1 MDNKIPNHV
10 AIIMDGNGRWA
21 QERGLSRS
29 DGHLAGVNNLEKL
42 AEYIFDR
49 GVKVLSI
56 FAFSTENFKR
66 SKEEVDFLMK
76 LFIKFFKTKFK
87 NLKKKN
93 IKIVFSKKESGLPE
107 EVEKAIKKM
116 EKETENNTAG
126 IFNI

>member
-1 MDNKIPNHV
+1 MDSKIPNHV

-42 AEYIFDR
+42 SEYIFDR

-66 SKEEVDFLMK
+66 SREEVDFLMK
-76 LFIKFFKTKFK
+76 LFIRYLRTKFK
-87 NLKKKN
+87 NLKKK
-93 IKIVFSKKESGLPE
+93 
-107 EVEKAIKKM
+107 
-116 EKETENNTAG
+116 T
-126 IFNI
+126 